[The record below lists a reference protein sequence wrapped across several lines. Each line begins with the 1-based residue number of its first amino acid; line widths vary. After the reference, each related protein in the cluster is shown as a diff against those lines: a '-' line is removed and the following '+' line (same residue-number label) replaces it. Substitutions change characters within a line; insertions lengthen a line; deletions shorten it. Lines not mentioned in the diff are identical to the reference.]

1 MPAIVQNF
9 HKVHALESHKKF
21 SERVFTQLKLNKIV
35 KERVHAEHAAQTV
48 ETSKSSTVTV
58 SLIISNQFKTC
69 SKQTTQQNQGV
80 KLMCFHQN
88 LATDWFLMFQ
98 FKHLTQSGLT
108 DDRQRSCQ
116 RIKMT
121 SLAIKL
127 TKSLHDL
134 ILMYRELI
142 NELHED

>member
-1 MPAIVQNF
+1 
-9 HKVHALESHKKF
+9 
-21 SERVFTQLKLNKIV
+21 
-35 KERVHAEHAAQTV
+35 
-48 ETSKSSTVTV
+48 
-58 SLIISNQFKTC
+58 
-69 SKQTTQQNQGV
+69 
-80 KLMCFHQN
+80 
-88 LATDWFLMFQ
+88 MFQ